1 MFRLSLSISKAPGF
15 RLFCC
20 LVFFCN
26 LGFAQQ
32 IYNGD
37 YEILGVAGEATY
49 TYRLK
54 EGDTLKNGPFLF
66 QHSSQNNLDPVA
78 IKGSFKNDIPVGLW
92 HYSSGNYVP
101 QKEKEFVDFSFVTRL
116 DGIKK
121 AVEGSYYEG
130 LPDSTWTITRD
141 SIGDSKVS
149 SNQFKSEITYKEGI
163 PQLSFTIET
172 TENLLI
178 GRLLRNASAHD
189 TWTLFTKDGINE
201 IENWVFDNG
210 VLREVR
216 IRVNDSV
223 EKVLS
228 FNQDKQEDAE
238 LIYLD
243 ENYLTIMEFGL
254 QKQDTTHVF
263 DHGLSSLLKE
273 NATYQHQ
280 VETMMSDLGSP
291 VKLAVMKVKVPR
303 YDLSKEEEKNLTA
316 ITEHY
321 EKSRSL
327 AGIVLT
333 DTQLI
338 LKKLTDQKVALLY
351 NAVENIE
358 QTYLKKLEKL
368 NGYRKDEVIRF
379 IKRDALIEGLWPSG
393 LPPREVVGKDTSGLQ
408 VAYPVKTGLTYS
420 RSTNKLQD
428 VEDMAH
434 FVESVLT
441 EIQDDLG
448 LSLKN
453 LKPQKQVDT
462 KEEALVQQAGQ
473 LKIRIDSLAP
483 SQPDDLRKALLALK
497 GRADQQLQ
505 QYALID
511 QDSLETKNR
520 RAGELKICFAEQ
532 QELVDLLIQIPDEQE
547 ELKEAYTEEVYVIF
561 TATIMDEQV
570 KKHIINAYEKQVLPY
585 LLKQVQEG
593 LSCEEIQDWMTT
605 YRNIQDRLLQLRNED
620 TRRLERKLK
629 REDNPQEVLKL
640 LGVAL

>member
-1 MFRLSLSISKAPGF
+1 MFRLSLSISKAAGF

-20 LVFFCN
+20 LVFFSN

-37 YEILGVAGEATY
+37 YEITGVAGEATY
-49 TYRLK
+49 TYTLK
-54 EGDTLKNGPFLF
+54 DGDTLKNGPFLF

-141 SIGDSKVS
+141 SIRDSKVS

-201 IENWVFDNG
+201 LENWVFDNG
-210 VLREVR
+210 VLKEVR

-238 LIYLD
+238 LINLD

-263 DHGLSSLLKE
+263 DHGLSCLLKE
-273 NATYQHQ
+273 NAAYQHQ
-280 VETMMSDLGSP
+280 VEFMMSDLGSP

-316 ITEHY
+316 ITDHY
-321 EKSRSL
+321 EKSRSI

-379 IKRDALIEGLWPSG
+379 IRRDALIEGLWPSG
-393 LPPREVVGKDTSGLQ
+393 LPPRGVVGKDTSGLQ
-408 VAYPVKTGLTYS
+408 VAYPIKTDLTYS

-428 VEDMAH
+428 IEDMAH

-448 LSLKN
+448 LSSKN

-483 SQPDDLRKALLALK
+483 SQPDDLRNALLALNE
-497 GRADQQLQ
+497 RADQQLQ

-532 QELVDLLIQIPDEQE
+532 QELVDLLIQIPEEQE

-593 LSCEEIQDWMTT
+593 LSCEGIQDWMTT
-605 YRNIQDRLLQLRNED
+605 YEKIQDRLLQLRNED

-640 LGVAL
+640 LGVTL